1 MKKKIVI
8 LVALTIVALVVLE
21 GLIKKYDGTVYSSNS
36 YYPSVVLKSYEELK
50 SLVYFGNIK
59 DYAKNNDE
67 KNKIRKFVNEM
78 ENRNRDTYNWEYAN
92 IQKYKDISNTLYDF
106 IHNLYI
112 NTNMPTVSENE
123 YEYVRNLLGN
133 NRDESMF
140 ELLNKYNEN
149 FFQDKSLAVASYR
162 FSSGGNLEYQGAN
175 KIGNI
180 LIIKSQWDTG
190 AVETCAFTDWVI
202 VVETDK
208 NINKVYSIKGEKN
221 EK

>member
-112 NTNMPTVSENE
+112 NTNMPTVSEN
-123 YEYVRNLLGN
+123 
-133 NRDESMF
+133 
-140 ELLNKYNEN
+140 
-149 FFQDKSLAVASYR
+149 
-162 FSSGGNLEYQGAN
+162 
-175 KIGNI
+175 
-180 LIIKSQWDTG
+180 
-190 AVETCAFTDWVI
+190 
-202 VVETDK
+202 
-208 NINKVYSIKGEKN
+208 
-221 EK
+221 